1 MSDQPQGDSQQ
12 PQVGVIVQYLK
23 DLSFES
29 PTAPKSLVP
38 SDTRPEIEVGVDVQ
52 ARQMGASEFEVILSI
67 NATAKRADETVFI
80 AECIYAGL
88 FSLRNLPQEMLEP
101 VLLVECPRIL
111 FPFARRVVA
120 DATRDG
126 GFPPLMLDPVDFV
139 ALYQRNRGQVAGNA

>member
-1 MSDQPQGDSQQ
+1 MSDQPQGDAQQ
-12 PQVGVIVQYLK
+12 PQLGVIVQYLK

-38 SDTRPEIEVGVDVQ
+38 SETRPEIEVGVDVQ
-52 ARQMGASEFEVILSI
+52 ARQMGEAEFEVTLSI
-67 NATAKRADETVFI
+67 NATAKRAEETIFV

-88 FSLRNLPQEMLEP
+88 FSLRNMQQEMIEP
-101 VLLVECPRIL
+101 VLLIECPRVL
-111 FPFARRVVA
+111 FPFARRIVA

-139 ALYQRNRGQVAGNA
+139 ALYQRNRAQVAGNA

>member
-1 MSDQPQGDSQQ
+1 MSDQPQGDAQQ
-12 PQVGVIVQYLK
+12 PQLGVIVQYLK

-38 SDTRPEIEVGVDVQ
+38 SETRPEIEVGVDVQ
-52 ARQMGASEFEVILSI
+52 ARQMGAAEYEVELSI
-67 NATAKRADETVFI
+67 NATAKRGEEVSFVV
-80 AECIYAGL
+80 ECVYAGL

-111 FPFARRVVA
+111 FPFARRIVA
-120 DATRDG
+120 DASRDG

-139 ALYQRNRGQVAGNA
+139 ALYQRNRSRPRADA